1 MTFYFNKAIYS
12 DVQSWKVLEID
23 EIKGE
28 ATVIEVKKEPQ
39 NLEFVP
45 GGFSAVCVNN
55 NSAFIDAPIVEV
67 QGAKPFKVYK
77 RKDGKWYK
85 KCNVG
90 YSLDKRIVD
99 VNDIKLENNEK
110 IEITDFTINVIKL
123 KKNGQPKV
131 CYSYFGE
138 LSDKCK
144 YFYDYNF

>member
-1 MTFYFNKAIYS
+1 MTLYFNKALYS
-12 DVQSWKVLEID
+12 DVQSWKVLELD
-23 EIKGE
+23 EKTGE

-67 QGAKPFKVYK
+67 QGAKPFKVYRK
-77 RKDGKWYK
+77 KDGKWYK

-99 VNDIKLENNEK
+99 LNNISLNDDEKL
-110 IEITDFTINVIKL
+110 EITDTTVNVIKL
-123 KKNGQPKV
+123 RKNGQPRV
-131 CYSYFGE
+131 CYSYFGK
-138 LSDKCK
+138 LSDKCN